1 MRRNVHGRR
10 LGQRQRRPLHGH
22 RDDHGPLDGNTISFE
37 ATRAS
42 DNLRYALNG
51 PISETLT
58 LEADALIAQAWFGDG
73 TPIDTSPNDLEFLVS
88 KTTTNTSSYKNH
100 GEYVKAM
107 GGGADAAHSCI
118 GMPIH

>member
-1 MRRNVHGRR
+1 MNDTETITGK
-10 LGQRQRRPLHGH
+10 
-22 RDDHGPLDGNTISFE
+22 LDGNTISFS

-42 DNLRYALNG
+42 DGVKYALSG

-58 LEADALIAQAWFGDG
+58 LEDDALIAQAWFGDG
-73 TPIDTSPNDLEFLVS
+73 TAIDTSPNDLEFLVS

-118 GMPIH
+118 GMPIN